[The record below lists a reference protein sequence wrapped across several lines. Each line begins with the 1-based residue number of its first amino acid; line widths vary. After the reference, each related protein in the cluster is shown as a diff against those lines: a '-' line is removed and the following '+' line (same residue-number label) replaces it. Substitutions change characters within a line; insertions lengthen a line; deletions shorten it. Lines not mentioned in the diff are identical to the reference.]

1 MAGALSLAA
10 LFELQ
15 NSDPAFYDRLTG
27 RALPLVVL
35 AGVCGLA
42 VLALLTAGR
51 TKGIRAIA
59 ALGVAA
65 VIWGWGV
72 AQYPVLLP
80 GTAVTLTN
88 AGATQATFVAL
99 VVVAIA
105 AVVLVVPSFA
115 LLYTLQGRRMLGGGE
130 QDAPLATDSRR

>member
-1 MAGALSLAA
+1 
-10 LFELQ
+10 
-15 NSDPAFYDRLTG
+15 
-27 RALPLVVL
+27 
-35 AGVCGLA
+35 
-42 VLALLTAGR
+42 LLTAGQV
-51 TKGIRAIA
+51 KGIRAIA

-80 GTAVTLTN
+80 GTAVTVTN

-105 AVVLVVPSFA
+105 AVILVVPSFA
-115 LLYTLQGRRMLGGGE
+115 LLFSLQGRSMLGGGE
-130 QDAPLATDSRR
+130 QGTPPAAGSHRATGRPAAPHAGPPPPSHRRSSATRGVAIGLVAISAIARRRRAH

>member
-1 MAGALSLAA
+1 MTGNRAVVILAWK
-10 LFELQ
+10 
-15 NSDPAFYDRLTG
+15 G
-27 RALPLVVL
+27 VVL

-42 VLALLTAGR
+42 VLALLTVGQ
-51 TKGIRAIA
+51 TKGTQVIA

-80 GTAVTLTN
+80 GTPVTLTT
-88 AGATQATFVAL
+88 AGATKATFVAL

-105 AVVLVVPSFA
+105 VVILVVPSFA
-115 LLYTLQGRRMLGGGE
+115 LLFTLQGRRMLGGGGHGT
-130 QDAPLATDSRR
+130 APAVGSRRLYRPDVHLYRPYVQHQ

>member
-1 MAGALSLAA
+1 
-10 LFELQ
+10 
-15 NSDPAFYDRLTG
+15 
-27 RALPLVVL
+27 
-35 AGVCGLA
+35 
-42 VLALLTAGR
+42 LLTAGR
-51 TKGIRAIA
+51 TKGIRVIA

-105 AVVLVVPSFA
+105 AVILVVPSFV
-115 LLYTLQGRRMLGGGE
+115 LLFVLQGRRMLGGGE
-130 QDAPLATDSRR
+130 QGTPPAAASHGNRGLPPAAHSGPPFPNHHTGSR